1 MTKKATAGRR
11 GTGGSQAFRAHLA
24 MIRERLERGDL
35 AKAIYDEN
43 RDKFP
48 FVYSNFTRY
57 VRRYFPDLVAPPPG
71 AGGARPSPAAV
82 APAPPPTPAP
92 PRWGGAPC
100 APPHRVC
107 SRACIAG
114 PEARGRAHR
123 GRRCPRQNLHP

>member
-92 PRWGGAPC
+92 SVPALPGAKTGGGPIVAAAAP
-100 APPHRVC
+100 AKTFTHNPVPDRD
-107 SRACIAG
+107 SLI
-114 PEARGRAHR
+114 
-123 GRRCPRQNLHP
+123 